1 MVVRPSGL
9 TRYAMDTDGGPPA
22 PFDRLTS
29 EPIERYNE
37 MKGLARWK
45 VTAAVPLDINGDGR
59 KDLFVIL
66 EQGGPTLV
74 NRGFGTFFLNPL
86 PTEAMTLYGGKEVP
100 WKITP
105 GTRFAA
111 GDIHGDKFDDLLIVT
126 EDGSLFELDNSPYD
140 RHPTRFQ

>member
-9 TRYAMDTDGGPPA
+9 TRYAVNADGGPPA
-22 PFDRLTS
+22 QFDRLTS
-29 EPIERYNE
+29 EPVERYNE
-37 MKGLARWK
+37 MKGLTRWK
-45 VTAAVPLDINGDGR
+45 LNASVPLDINGDGR
-59 KDLFVIL
+59 KDLLVIL

-86 PTEAMTLYGGKEVP
+86 PTEAMTTNGARGVP

-105 GTRFAA
+105 GTRFCA

-126 EDGSLFELDNSPYD
+126 EDGWLFELDNTPYK